1 MFSHGKEEAMSDHDR
16 FSKLEMFVL
25 RLTFFL
31 LLLISAGKFLWFE
44 LR

>member
-1 MFSHGKEEAMSDHDR
+1 MSDHDR